1 MENEEYYIVF
11 VVGKQ
16 SPTHFHDTLELAE
29 KEAIRLAKKE
39 REITFV
45 FKAVSKFE
53 LNDVIKTDLTKL

>member
-1 MENEEYYIVF
+1 MENKEYYIVF

-16 SPTHFHDTLELAE
+16 SPTHFHDTLGLAE
-29 KEAIRLAKKE
+29 VEAIRLAKKE
-39 REITFV
+39 KEITFV